1 MPSDRSRGPR
11 AFKTHP
17 LVPTGVQTLAAG
29 AGPAGTSVAAARRD
43 SARVRAVM
51 AMNPPDVDDIIAG
64 KYQLLR
70 ILGRGSMGE
79 VWLAHHRTLR
89 ESVAIK
95 LMAQSLEAVD
105 DRLYAS
111 KRFRLEA
118 QVAAR
123 LSRKTRH
130 IVQVIDHGEVDGLA
144 YLVMEA
150 LDGVTLEAKL
160 LKYDPLPLAEVQE
173 VVRQLSRALEYAH
186 AEGVLHRDLKPSNV
200 MLTQDEDRQLLVKVL
215 DFGIARVLR
224 PDRGSLAFSTG
235 HGVVCGTPGY
245 MSPEQARGQ
254 SDLDRRCDLWAL
266 ASIAYES
273 LTNELPVAGA
283 SADELL
289 QSTRAARTV
298 PITQHRSDLP
308 SAAAKFFDR
317 AFAENVDA
325 RFASAAE
332 LAQAFEQALAEC
344 GARPYELLWAE
355 TLQSRS
361 DPGPI
366 RRPRRRR
373 HPPRGWHEHRLKT
386 GAGLAALL
394 VGLYILATWRSRD
407 QDPAIRPRM
416 ALASTPAVEI
426 AHPRDPRRPPEVVVA
441 LPPDLVERTANA
453 TEPLQES
460 APPLLRQPSHPKRAP
475 LSPFPNGP
483 SSAISTS
490 SQAELPSSASSTT
503 RPVSPVPKP
512 PPPSSS
518 SSDRSAVL

>member
-1 MPSDRSRGPR
+1 MRRDSSPRSR
-11 AFKTHP
+11 AFATHP
-17 LVPTGVQTLAAG
+17 LVPTGVHTLAAG
-29 AGPAGTSVAAARRD
+29 AAPAGTSPVK
-43 SARVRAVM
+43 
-51 AMNPPDVDDIIAG
+51 PPDVDDIIAG

-95 LMAQSLEAVD
+95 LMAQSLVTDGAD
-105 DRLYAS
+105 DRLHAA

-130 IVQVIDHGEVDGLA
+130 IVQVMDHGEVDGMA

-150 LDGVTLEAKL
+150 LDGVTLETEL
-160 LKYDPLPLAEVQE
+160 LKYDPLPLAEVPE
-173 VVRQLSRALEYAH
+173 VVRQLSRALEHAH
-186 AEGVLHRDLKPSNV
+186 AEGVLHCDLKPSNV
-200 MLTQDEDRQLLVKVL
+200 MLTQDEDRQLVVKVL
-215 DFGIARVLR
+215 DFGIARILTG
-224 PDRGSLAFSTG
+224 DRGSLAFSTG
-235 HGVVCGTPGY
+235 RGVVCGTPGY

-273 LTNELPVAGA
+273 LTNELPVEGA
-283 SADELL
+283 TADELL

-308 SAAAKFFDR
+308 SAVATFFDR
-317 AFAENVDA
+317 TFAENLDA
-325 RFASAAE
+325 RFASSAE
-332 LAQAFEQALAEC
+332 LAQAFDQSLAGR

-355 TLQSRS
+355 TLKSRS
-361 DPGPI
+361 DPVPST
-366 RRPRRRR
+366 RPRRRW
-373 HPPRGWHEHRLKT
+373 HAPRGWHEHRLRT
-386 GAGLAALL
+386 AAGLTALL
-394 VGLYILATWRSRD
+394 VGLTILATWRSRD
-407 QDPAIRPRM
+407 RDPAIRGRM
-416 ALASTPAVEI
+416 ALASAP
-426 AHPRDPRRPPEVVVA
+426 VVVD

-453 TEPLQES
+453 SEPVQES
-460 APPLLRQPSHPKRAP
+460 APPLLHQASHPKRAP
-475 LSPFPNGP
+475 PSQSPSTP
-483 SSAISTS
+483 SSATSTS
-490 SQAELPSSASSTT
+490 SPAELPSSASTTT

-518 SSDRSAVL
+518 SIDRSAVL

>member
-1 MPSDRSRGPR
+1 MPSDRSPRPR
-11 AFKTHP
+11 ALKTHP
-17 LVPTGVQTLAAG
+17 LVPTGVHTLAAA
-29 AGPAGTSVAAARRD
+29 AGRGGTSVAAPRRN

-51 AMNPPDVDDIIAG
+51 AMKPPDVDDIIAG

-89 ESVAIK
+89 ESMAIK

-105 DRLYAS
+105 DRLHAS

-130 IVQVIDHGEVDGLA
+130 IVQVIDHGEIYGMA

-150 LDGVTLEAKL
+150 LDGVTLETKL

-215 DFGIARVLR
+215 DFGIARVLQ

-254 SDLDRRCDLWAL
+254 NDLDRRCDLWAV

-308 SAAAKFFDR
+308 SAVTTFFDR
-317 AFAENVDA
+317 AFAEDIDA
-325 RFASAAE
+325 RFASSAE
-332 LAQAFEQALAEC
+332 LAQVFEQALVERA
-344 GARPYELLWAE
+344 ARPYELLWAE

-361 DPGPI
+361 DPVPI
-366 RRPRRRR
+366 TRPRRRW
-373 HPPRGWHEHRLKT
+373 HAPRVWHEHRLRT
-386 GAGLAALL
+386 AAGLTALL
-394 VGLYILATWRSRD
+394 VGLTILATWRSRD
-407 QDPAIRPRM
+407 RDPAIRPWT
-416 ALASTPAVEI
+416 ALASTPPVEI
-426 AHPRDPRRPPEVVVA
+426 THPRDPRRPPEVVVD

-453 TEPLQES
+453 PEPVQES

-475 LSPFPNGP
+475 VSPSPSAP
-483 SSAISTS
+483 SSATSTS
-490 SQAELPSSASSTT
+490 SPAERPSSASTTT

-512 PPPSSS
+512 SPPSSS
-518 SSDRSAVL
+518 SIDRSAVL